1 LKIEADLTDRTP
13 SRKLGAS
20 WKIALPRLKV
30 LRGKTMTTAPNVLP
44 ILPEKNTS
52 KVFRW
57 QFAQTHPV
65 LAYLLITFAW
75 TWLFWLAVIPLR
87 GGNDLLLMLIVLI
100 GGYGPAIGGILTL
113 GLKNG
118 MSLALSQQQLQ
129 VLMTTAATI
138 LGLMIVRY
146 WVGIIPGYDR
156 LPENLTLSGP
166 IVVAALGV
174 CLVGGW
180 VIANARSSNIDVR
193 EKMASLLPVHL
204 PWRWTLFALFFFPV
218 LLLLSWGI
226 GTALGQSI
234 EYPALWAR
242 SLVEVIPLFLL
253 AFTLT
258 ALARGGMEE
267 PGWRGLLQPA
277 LQNTFSPLLAS
288 LIVALFWSL
297 WHLPLF
303 LNGFYPEPLV
313 TGMVGGGIYRIL
325 LATFLTWFYNRS
337 GGNLLLLV
345 ILHTSFN
352 VMVNYL
358 PLAES
363 VLTVLWLLVAV
374 AVVVKDKM
382 YRTLPS
388 LVQG

>member
-1 LKIEADLTDRTP
+1 
-13 SRKLGAS
+13 
-20 WKIALPRLKV
+20 
-30 LRGKTMTTAPNVLP
+30 MTTAPNVLP
-44 ILPEKNTS
+44 SLHDEKTP

-57 QFAQTHPV
+57 QFAQTHPM
-65 LAYLLITFAW
+65 LAFLLITFAW

-87 GGNDLLLMLIVLI
+87 GKNDLLLMLIVLI

-118 MSLALSQQQLQ
+118 MSLALSRQQRL
-129 VLMTTAATI
+129 VLVTTAATI

-180 VIANARSSNIDVR
+180 VIANAFAGNLDIR
-193 EKMASLLPVHL
+193 EKMASLLPASL
-204 PWRWTLFALFFFPV
+204 SLRWTLLAVCFFPA
-218 LLLLSWGI
+218 LLLISWGI
-226 GTALGQSI
+226 GAALGLGV
-234 EYPALWAR
+234 EYPALWGR
-242 SLVEVIPLFLL
+242 SLFTVIPLFFL
-253 AFTLT
+253 AFLLT

-267 PGWRGLLQPA
+267 PGWRGMMQPA
-277 LQNTFSPLLAS
+277 LQNKFSPLVAS
-288 LIVALFWSL
+288 LIVAVFWSL

-325 LATFLTWFYNRS
+325 LAIFLTWFYNRS
-337 GGNLLLLV
+337 D
-345 ILHTSFN
+345 TSK
-352 VMVNYL
+352 
-358 PLAES
+358 
-363 VLTVLWLLVAV
+363 VLTPGSVCRLL
-374 AVVVKDKM
+374 
-382 YRTLPS
+382 
-388 LVQG
+388 

>member
-1 LKIEADLTDRTP
+1 
-13 SRKLGAS
+13 
-20 WKIALPRLKV
+20 
-30 LRGKTMTTAPNVLP
+30 MTTTPTVLNSLHEENIP
-44 ILPEKNTS
+44 
-52 KVFRW
+52 KVFQW
-57 QFAQTHPV
+57 KLAQSHPV
-65 LAYLLITFAW
+65 LTFLLITFAW

-87 GGNDLLLMLIVLI
+87 GGNDLLVMLVVLI

-118 MSLALSQQQLQ
+118 MALALSRRQLLAMVIAAAAIF
-129 VLMTTAATI
+129 VLMV
-138 LGLMIVRY
+138 VRY

-166 IVVAALGV
+166 IVFAALGV

-180 VIANARSSNIDVR
+180 VIANAFAGNVDIR
-193 EKMASLLPVHL
+193 EKMVSLLPIHL
-204 PWRWTLFALFFFPV
+204 PWRWTLFAVCFFPV

-226 GTALGQSI
+226 GAALGQSI
-234 EYPALWAR
+234 EYPVLWAR

-277 LQNTFSPLLAS
+277 LQNKFTPLVAS
-288 LIVALFWSL
+288 LIVAFFWSL

-313 TGMVGGGIYRIL
+313 AGMVGGGIYRIL
-325 LATFLTWFYNRS
+325 LAIFLTWFYNRA

-352 VMVNYL
+352 VLVNYL
-358 PLAES
+358 PLSEF
-363 VLTVLWLLVAV
+363 VLTVLWLLVTV
-374 AVVVKDKM
+374 GVVVKDKM
-382 YRTLPS
+382 YRKLPR
-388 LVQG
+388 LAQR

>member
-1 LKIEADLTDRTP
+1 
-13 SRKLGAS
+13 
-20 WKIALPRLKV
+20 
-30 LRGKTMTTAPNVLP
+30 MTTAPTVLNT
-44 ILPEKNTS
+44 LQAEKTP

-65 LAYLLITFAW
+65 LAFLLITFAW

-87 GGNDLLLMLIVLI
+87 GGTDLLLMLIVLI

-118 MSLALSQQQLQ
+118 MSLALSRQQLLLL
-129 VLMTTAATI
+129 VIAATTI

-146 WVGIIPGYDR
+146 GVGIIPGYDR
-156 LPENLTLSGP
+156 LPENLALSGP
-166 IVVAALGV
+166 IVFAALGV

-180 VIANARSSNIDVR
+180 VIANAIAGNVDIR
-193 EKMASLLPVHL
+193 EKMASLLPLHL

-226 GTALGQSI
+226 GATLGQTV
-234 EYPALWAR
+234 EVPALWAR

-277 LQNTFSPLLAS
+277 LQNKFSPLIAS

-313 TGMVGGGIYRIL
+313 AGMVGGGIYRIL
-325 LATFLTWFYNRS
+325 LAIFLTWFYNRS

-352 VMVNYL
+352 VLVNYL
-358 PLAES
+358 PLSEA
-363 VLTVLWLLVAV
+363 VLIVLWLI
-374 AVVVKDKM
+374 VVVAIVLKDKM
-382 YRTLPS
+382 YRKS
-388 LVQG
+388 AGLVQG

>member
-1 LKIEADLTDRTP
+1 
-13 SRKLGAS
+13 
-20 WKIALPRLKV
+20 
-30 LRGKTMTTAPNVLP
+30 MTTAPNVLNSRQ
-44 ILPEKNTS
+44 EAVDK

-65 LAYLLITFAW
+65 IVFLLITFAW

-87 GGNDLLLMLIVLI
+87 GDNDLLLMLIVLI
-100 GGYGPAIGGILTL
+100 GGYGPAIGAILTL

-118 MSLALSQQQLQ
+118 LSLALSRQQLL
-129 VLMTTAATI
+129 VLVTTAATI
-138 LGLMIVRY
+138 FGLMIVRY

-166 IVVAALGV
+166 IVVAALAV

-180 VIANARSSNIDVR
+180 VIANALSNNVSIR
-193 EKMASLLPVHL
+193 EKMASLLPIHL
-204 PWRWTLFALFFFPV
+204 PWGWTLFALCFFPV

-226 GTALGQSI
+226 GAALGQTV

-277 LQNTFSPLLAS
+277 LQNKFSPLVAS

-313 TGMVGGGIYRIL
+313 VGMVGGGIYRIL
-325 LATFLTWFYNRS
+325 LAIFLTWFYNRA

-352 VMVNYL
+352 VLVNYL

-374 AVVVKDKM
+374 VVVVNDKM
-382 YRTLPS
+382 YRKLPS
-388 LVQG
+388 LAQG